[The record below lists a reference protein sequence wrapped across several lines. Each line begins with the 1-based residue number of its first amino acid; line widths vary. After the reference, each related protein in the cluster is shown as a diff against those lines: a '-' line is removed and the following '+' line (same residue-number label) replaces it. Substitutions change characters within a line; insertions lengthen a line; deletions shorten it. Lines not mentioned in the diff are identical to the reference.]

1 MKLRLPA
8 VGIGS
13 SSEEAGSKRQRQSS
27 RAAKSTSQRRL
38 SQGSQIGVVAAQP
51 GAMRKVGRS
60 AAEQTSP
67 RSEQR
72 LRLPPVCPSHTPEQP
87 DGVSSASLSAGSY
100 YSSFG
105 DDEEREQRKR
115 TRRRRA
121 RGGLRDANAVNRR
134 PGDRRRRTWDSADSG
149 DRHRRSRSDSQLLGR
164 SLPADAPAPAER
176 PAWDDRTVLSQSLP
190 ERAKAR
196 KPRRQPHQQR
206 MRLSVHEAMVT
217 VRHAEAEARDL
228 TREAR
233 YLQHSTRRSHTAGA
247 ASPTQEHAHGETH
260 ESAAD
265 RVEKE
270 RARRASRARHHDAVL
285 RLARSAQRSIGES
298 GTPPLF
304 LALLPPRYLTRWC
317 CA

>member
-1 MKLRLPA
+1 
-8 VGIGS
+8 
-13 SSEEAGSKRQRQSS
+13 
-27 RAAKSTSQRRL
+27 
-38 SQGSQIGVVAAQP
+38 
-51 GAMRKVGRS
+51 MRKVGRS

-206 MRLSVHEAMVT
+206 MRLSVHEALEN

-247 ASPTQEHAHGETH
+247 ASPTQEHAHGEAH

-285 RLARSAQRSIGES
+285 RLAKSAQRSIGES
-298 GTPPLF
+298 GTPPSPPLF
-304 LALLPPRYLTRWC
+304 LADFPPGYLTRWR